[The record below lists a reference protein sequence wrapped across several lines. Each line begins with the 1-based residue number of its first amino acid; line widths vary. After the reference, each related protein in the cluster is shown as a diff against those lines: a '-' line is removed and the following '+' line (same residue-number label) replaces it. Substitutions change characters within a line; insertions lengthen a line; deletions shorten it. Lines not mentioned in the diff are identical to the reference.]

1 MSSLKRHFTVVMN
14 SKEHGIYVSSTPSS
28 AARKAVSKLCA
39 DNKNKKFEFRLRE
52 TTQGSNKKVYGPYIG
67 YMEKLDKPIEL
78 KGRVIRYK
86 PIAKRIEKQNNQ
98 VGGFLK
104 VGDKVRTNIKFL
116 LDEFKGKENI
126 FIVLEI
132 YPQNSEEFGKI
143 RMRHIVDID
152 EIFRVKTDRVEKINN
167 NSEAFATFVAPVG
180 PAIRNKPKWHGL
192 LGESSSNSNSNN
204 VMENPAPGPAIR
216 NKPKWQSLLGESS
229 SNSNSNNVME
239 NPAAGPAF
247 PEASAPR
254 YENINENRKKLS
266 TKVNWR
272 TLRPRFVIDTVEDLR
287 SKKFNPLELIMDENK
302 RRTGNKNHYLFD
314 FTGRIMPEGTFNRK
328 IISFIFRKDITEEKL
343 YKFLRDEQ
351 KKSKIDQKFTNLGIA
366 HEVTI
371 FLDIPYIYEGESLPR
386 YERVEYLKYFPPE
399 HLASQ

>member
-1 MSSLKRHFTVVMN
+1 MSSSKRHFTVVMN
-14 SKEHGIYVSSTPSS
+14 SNEHGLYVSSTPSS

-39 DNKNKKFEFRLRE
+39 DNKNKKVEFSIRE
-52 TTQGSNKKVYGPYIG
+52 TTQGSNKKVYGPYLG
-67 YMEKLDKPIEL
+67 YMQKLEKPVEL
-78 KGRVIRYK
+78 EGRVIRYK

-104 VGDKVRTNIKFL
+104 VGDKVRTNIKML
-116 LDEFKGKENI
+116 LDQFIKGKENI

-143 RMRHIVDID
+143 IIRHIDGD
-152 EIFRVKTDRVEKINN
+152 TIFKVKTDRVEKINN
-167 NSEAFATFVAPVG
+167 NSEASATFVAPVG
-180 PAIRNKPKWHGL
+180 PAIRNKK
-192 LGESSSNSNSNN
+192 
-204 VMENPAPGPAIR
+204 
-216 NKPKWQSLLGESS
+216 KWQSLLGESS
-229 SNSNSNNVME
+229 SNSNSNNFME
-239 NPAAGPAF
+239 NPAAGPAC

-254 YENINENRKKLS
+254 YENINEDRKKLS
-266 TKVNWR
+266 TKVDWR

-314 FTGRIMPEGTFNRK
+314 FTGGIMPEGTFNRK

-351 KKSKIDQKFTNLGIA
+351 KKSKIEQKFTNLGIA

-386 YERVEYLKYFPPE
+386 YVRVEYLKYFPPE
-399 HLASQ
+399 HFASQ

>member
-1 MSSLKRHFTVVMN
+1 MQ
-14 SKEHGIYVSSTPSS
+14 
-28 AARKAVSKLCA
+28 KL
-39 DNKNKKFEFRLRE
+39 
-52 TTQGSNKKVYGPYIG
+52 
-67 YMEKLDKPIEL
+67 EKPVEL

-143 RMRHIVDID
+143 IIRHIDGD
-152 EIFRVKTDRVEKINN
+152 TIFKVKTDRVEKINN
-167 NSEAFATFVAPVG
+167 NSEASATFVAPVG
-180 PAIRNKPKWHGL
+180 PAIRSKHKWQSL

-204 VMENPAPGPAIR
+204 FMANPAAGPAIR
-216 NKPKWQSLLGESS
+216 NNWQRMVGESS
-229 SNSNSNNVME
+229 NNSNSNNVME

-254 YENINENRKKLS
+254 YENIMYNNTAAPRYENINEDRKKLS
-266 TKVNWR
+266 TKVDWR

-314 FTGRIMPEGTFNRK
+314 FTGGIMPEGTFNRK

-343 YKFLRDEQ
+343 YKFLSDEQ
-351 KKSKIDQKFTNLGIA
+351 KKSKIEQKFTNLGIA

-386 YERVEYLKYFPPE
+386 YVRVEYLKYFPPE
-399 HLASQ
+399 HFASQ

>member
-1 MSSLKRHFTVVMN
+1 M
-14 SKEHGIYVSSTPSS
+14 
-28 AARKAVSKLCA
+28 A
-39 DNKNKKFEFRLRE
+39 
-52 TTQGSNKKVYGPYIG
+52 
-67 YMEKLDKPIEL
+67 
-78 KGRVIRYK
+78 
-86 PIAKRIEKQNNQ
+86 
-98 VGGFLK
+98 
-104 VGDKVRTNIKFL
+104 
-116 LDEFKGKENI
+116 
-126 FIVLEI
+126 
-132 YPQNSEEFGKI
+132 
-143 RMRHIVDID
+143 
-152 EIFRVKTDRVEKINN
+152 
-167 NSEAFATFVAPVG
+167 
-180 PAIRNKPKWHGL
+180 
-192 LGESSSNSNSNN
+192 
-204 VMENPAPGPAIR
+204 NPAAGPAIR

-239 NPAAGPAF
+239 NLAAGPAIRNKPKWQSLLGESSSNSNSNNFMENPAAGPAC

-254 YENINENRKKLS
+254 YENINEGNSNSNNVMENPAAGPACPEASAPRYENINEDRKKLS
-266 TKVNWR
+266 TKVDWR

-314 FTGRIMPEGTFNRK
+314 FTGGIMPEGTFNRK

-351 KKSKIDQKFTNLGIA
+351 KKSKIEQKFTNLGIA
-366 HEVTI
+366 HEATI